1 MSTLPPPKTNPAFF
15 VITSLKVAQL
25 PSSLLNSI
33 SLLNSVSPLT
43 SVSPLNSIG
52 VKGLRIGFVA
62 DFRIHLVAATV
73 SSRDLL

>member
-1 MSTLPPPKTNPAFF
+1 MTTVPPPKSNPAFF

-33 SLLNSVSPLT
+33 S
-43 SVSPLNSIG
+43 PLNSIV